1 MIRYRTERQGKP
13 PLLFIGLSDENL
25 TRLRAGMP
33 IRIPA
38 DDPVARV
45 ATELVI
51 YHGATEVELTREL
64 EQHGVL
70 PAGASDKAAEA
81 IRERRE
87 YRHEGGER

>member
-33 IRIPA
+33 IRIAA

-70 PAGASDKAAEA
+70 PPGATDKAAEA
-81 IRERRE
+81 MRNRSS
-87 YRHEGGER
+87 YRHEGEP